1 MDMQNADGQE
11 TLDVTEE
18 LTQMGAA
25 TPAPAEESQLT
36 LNQNKVD
43 IIRKLLSNI
52 KESSEQLLKLMDNG
66 SVSADQLDL
75 LASTI
80 RTTTQEAEEGNVIEG
95 VFDGVNMIG
104 PDGHEYHVSANYAS
118 KSKLVEGDRLKLVI
132 AKNGAFL
139 YKQIG
144 PIERSRLVGQ
154 LRRVGEND
162 FLAVV
167 DGKTWRL
174 LNASITYFKGDD
186 GDEVVILVPK
196 DGESRW
202 AAVENI
208 IKK

>member
-1 MDMQNADGQE
+1 MDMQEVGDQVI
-11 TLDVTEE
+11 LDPSEE
-18 LTQMGAA
+18 FLPAAA
-25 TPAPAEESQLT
+25 TEAGEGQESQLI
-36 LNQNKVD
+36 LNQNKVV

-52 KESSEQLLKLMDNG
+52 KDSSEQLLKLLDNG
-66 SVSADQLDL
+66 SVSTEQLDI
-75 LASTI
+75 LASSI
-80 RTTTQEAEEGNVIEG
+80 RSTSQEAEDGNVIEG

-132 AKNGAFL
+132 AKNGTFL

-144 PIERSRLVGQ
+144 PIERTRLVGQ
-154 LRRVGEND
+154 LRRTAENEYIG
-162 FLAVV
+162 VV
-167 DGKTWRL
+167 DNKTWRL

-208 IKK
+208 IKQ